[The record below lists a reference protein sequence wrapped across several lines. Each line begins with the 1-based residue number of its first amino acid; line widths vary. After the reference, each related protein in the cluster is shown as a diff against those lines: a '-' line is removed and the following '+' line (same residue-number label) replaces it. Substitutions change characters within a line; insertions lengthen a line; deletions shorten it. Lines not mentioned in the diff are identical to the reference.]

1 MNGFTYVRDKGLC
14 TARSYNYKAVQ
25 GSCEASRCEQ
35 VIPPGGVRGYMQV
48 AQLSENAL
56 MQAVAQQP
64 VAVAIDGDSLVFQLY
79 TGGILGGDC
88 GAKLDHGVLL
98 IGYGSSG
105 GDRQQ
110 APASLSMQRQT
121 GSTVLGLHHLAG
133 QNYWIIKNSWG
144 VQWGENGFG
153 RLARGVGGE
162 CGILSDASYAVLD
175 KGKVVPGTFD
185 PDPGTVAALLF
196 ALLCACCVAVFIY
209 TQFCKR
215 RQRRDP
221 LLSQPT
227 PQAPSTRVMPNP
239 WARQAV
245 TPSV

>member
-1 MNGFTYVRDKGLC
+1 MR
-14 TARSYNYKAVQ
+14 A
-25 GSCEASRCEQ
+25 
-35 VIPPGGVRGYMQV
+35 
-48 AQLSENAL
+48 
-56 MQAVAQQP
+56 
-64 VAVAIDGDSLVFQLY
+64 GDSAGWCARIHAGGPAQRERVDASCSATACGSGHRWRF
-79 TGGILGGDC
+79 TGVTCTSGILGGDC

-105 GDRQQ
+105 
-110 APASLSMQRQT
+110 
-121 GSTVLGLHHLAG
+121 G

-153 RLARGVGGE
+153 RLARGVGGSGE

-239 WARQAV
+239 WAICLSKAQQAV
-245 TPSV
+245 TPSVQRGVMTPSAPTPSGSIVAQPVAAQPPADAQARTGNSAQSRLLQNK